1 VILVCEWCDF
11 ATSVGE
17 SPSYHSASER
27 HPIHFGVC
35 GRFALQNP
43 RDTLKQD
50 MKITR
55 NIERDGT
62 LGPVALNYLAGI
74 PEQNL
79 FFRQQQLRHPAS
91 IYNLSLDKLSKAFV
105 AVVEGHVRD
114 TVRLRIEPNG
124 GFELKALLET
134 QEHLLR
140 CLQEH
145 MDDCYLILKT
155 FVDPATT
162 KAKNIFADKYVIEAK
177 LPGAKAFT
185 EATADYKVS
194 LRIAN
199 KLKHNQGRLRGF
211 AIYPIS
217 GVRLG
222 YFLEEP
228 DKAGVIGPSP
238 EIHPNQG
245 AFSFARDLKW
255 RFFLMYSLSENLV
268 KAVERALLG
277 LHQLQLGR
285 ITPPEAQGDDWNR
298 LVTMISKIERAIFPK
313 EHDASMASVQLFDN
327 GRELSMVF
335 PDRNRIVDPTLHVR
349 SVRAS
354 VSTVGDGFSTQFKVP
369 FP

>member
-1 VILVCEWCDF
+1 M
-11 ATSVGE
+11 
-17 SPSYHSASER
+17 
-27 HPIHFGVC
+27 
-35 GRFALQNP
+35 N
-43 RDTLKQD
+43 
-50 MKITR
+50 ITR
-55 NIERDGT
+55 SIERDGT
-62 LGPVALNYLAGI
+62 LGPVALHCLPGI
-74 PEQNL
+74 PEQYL

-91 IYNLSLDKLSKAFV
+91 IYNLSLDKLGKAFL
-105 AVVEGHVRD
+105 AVVEGYARD
-114 TVRLRIEPNG
+114 TGRLRMEPAG
-124 GFELKALLET
+124 GFELKALLDA

-155 FVDPATT
+155 FIDPATT
-162 KAKNIFADKYVIEAK
+162 KAKDRFADKYVIEAK
-177 LPGAKAFT
+177 LPGAKAFM

-199 KLKHNQGRLRGF
+199 KLKHSQGRLRGF
-211 AIYPIS
+211 GIYPAS

-255 RFFLMYSLSENLV
+255 RFFLTYSLAENLV
-268 KAVERALLG
+268 NAVQRALRG
-277 LHQLQLGR
+277 LHQFQLGPTT
-285 ITPPEAQGDDWNR
+285 TPTQSQSDDWNR
-298 LVTMISKIERAIFPK
+298 LVTLISKIEPAIFPK
-313 EHDASMASVQLFDN
+313 EHDASVASVLLSN
-327 GRELSMVF
+327 SGRELSIVF
-335 PDRNRIVDPTLHVR
+335 PDRNRIVDPALHEG